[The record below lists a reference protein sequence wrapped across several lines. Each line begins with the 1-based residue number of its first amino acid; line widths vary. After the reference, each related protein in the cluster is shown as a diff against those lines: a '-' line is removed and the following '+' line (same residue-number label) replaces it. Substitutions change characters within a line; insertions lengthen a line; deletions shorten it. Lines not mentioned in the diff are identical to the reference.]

1 MKHSNIVGGSTA
13 ERVINCPGS
22 VKLVEK
28 MPPKP
33 SSTFADEG
41 TLLHDCI
48 ADLLDLK
55 VASAKDLIG
64 RQYNEQIVTEELVE
78 DKLLVAMRLL
88 NTIDP
93 NNEMD
98 YEVEQRVGFGDF
110 LPGVFGFGDLLGR
123 LGDTAIVLDWK
134 FGSGVPVEAE
144 ENAQGL
150 FYACAARRTDATK
163 WIFKGATKVKIV
175 IVQPPS
181 IKVWET
187 TPERLDMF
195 EVQLASAVLEAKQ
208 DDAMLSAGKWCKWCA
223 AKPVCP
229 VMTGEVARVGAAQIA
244 ALPADLIG
252 GYLKTAD
259 QLEAWIAD
267 LRALAFTMLEAG
279 APVPGYKLV
288 AKRATRSWAN
298 EETAKALL
306 LEHLPESELTETKM
320 CSPAVVEKKLK
331 KLKLA
336 LPEGSTVAISSGTT
350 LADVDDPRPQV
361 LQLGSQLKSAL
372 SKLQG

>member
-22 VKLVEK
+22 VKLVAK

-48 ADLLDLK
+48 ADLLNLK
-55 VASAKDLIG
+55 YSHAWEMIG
-64 RQYNEQIVTEELVE
+64 RQYNDQTLTQDLIDEKLRPAL
-78 DKLLVAMRLL
+78 KLLAVV
-88 NTIDP
+88 DP
-93 NNEMD
+93 DVEMD

-110 LPGVFGFGDLLGR
+110 LPGVFGSADLLGR
-123 LGDTAIVLDWK
+123 MNDTAVVLDWK

-187 TPERLDMF
+187 TPERLDLF
-195 EVQLASAVLEAKQ
+195 EVQLASAVREAQ
-208 DDAMLSAGKWCKWCA
+208 EDDAMLSAGKWCKWCA

-229 VMTGEVARVGAAQIA
+229 VMTGEVARIEAAQIA
-244 ALPADLIG
+244 ALPADQIG

-267 LRALAFTMLEAG
+267 LRALAFQMLESG
-279 APVPGYKLV
+279 ATVPGYKLV

-320 CSPAVVEKKLK
+320 SSPAVVEKKLK

-372 SKLQG
+372 STLQG